1 MMCMKMTPTINREQ
15 GSVLMI
21 SLLTITIMTLL
32 CATSLYVASQN
43 ANSGMQTASWQ
54 QALTGAE
61 GAIDQGIMALNTGSW
76 TNWSKV
82 GGTPPIG
89 IRPTGGSAATSNP
102 DSSHYNYLIPSAVS
116 LQGEGNNSVTGWVTV
131 DTAGLPLDNNGN
143 QWYRVR
149 ATGVAGA
156 SGPPRVSNNKL
167 DGNLRKLAFR
177 FSRLAGGSIATPQ
190 ASRTVEVIAQ
200 ANAASIWVRGVL
212 MKDKI
217 QMSGGSYID
226 SFDSSN
232 PFKSTN
238 GLYDQTKR
246 QSHGDVATVSTDGS
260 DLGGM
265 YVYGNLAYSGSP
277 AVKNTQN
284 VQGTISTPFSATIP
298 TVSDPNWSPG
308 SYSTMSLNLT
318 QTLTVTG
325 TQSNHTLIKTSGD
338 LNLSGSNILTIVPKD
353 TTTTYYV
360 DIWVPGQFQV
370 TGSAGI
376 VQLPGVYVTIYVDNQ
391 IQMSGSTI
399 TNGNNTAASLTIIGI
414 GNNQNVQLSGS
425 ANFIGVVEAPGDNL
439 QISGSASYSG
449 AFIGNTMQLSGGA
462 SIHYDEALNKN
473 GGSSSVSYSFAS
485 WFEDNSDP
493 KRSITY

>member
-1 MMCMKMTPTINREQ
+1 MKIKPRIHREQ

-21 SLLTITIMTLL
+21 SLITITIMTLL
-32 CATSLYVASQN
+32 CATSLYIASQN

-54 QALTGAE
+54 QSLTGAE
-61 GAIDQGIMALNTGSW
+61 AAIDQGIMALNTGSW
-76 TNWSKV
+76 TNWSTV
-82 GGTPPIG
+82 SGTPPIG
-89 IRPTGGSAATSNP
+89 IRPSGGSAATGSP
-102 DSSHYNYLIPSAVS
+102 DSSHYNYLVPSAIG

-131 DTAGLPLDNNGN
+131 DTAGLPSDNNGN

-167 DGNLRKLAFR
+167 DSNLRKLAFR
-177 FSRLAGGSIATPQ
+177 FARYAGGAVATPQ

-217 QMSGGSYID
+217 QMSGSSYID

-246 QSHGDVATVSTDGS
+246 QSHGDVATVNTDGS
-260 DLGGM
+260 DLNSM

-277 AVKNTQN
+277 AVKNTTN
-284 VQGTISTPFSATIP
+284 VQGTISTPFTATIP
-298 TVSDPNWSPG
+298 TVSDPSWSSG
-308 SYSTMSLNLT
+308 SYSTMNLNST

-338 LNLSGSNILTIVPKD
+338 LNLSGSNILTIAPKD
-353 TTTTYYV
+353 NTTTYYV
-360 DIWVPGQFQV
+360 DIWVPGQFQIS
-370 TGSAGI
+370 GSAGI
-376 VQLPGVYVTIYVDNQ
+376 VQQQGVVVKFYVDNQ
-391 IQMSGSTI
+391 IQMSGATI
-399 TNGNNTAASLTIIGI
+399 TNGNNTASSLTIIGI

-425 ANFIGVVEAPGDNL
+425 SAFIGVVEAPGDNL
-439 QISGSASYSG
+439 QISGSANYSG
-449 AFIGNTMQLSGGA
+449 AFIGNTLQLSGSA
-462 SIHYDEALNKN
+462 SVHYDQALNKN